1 MILSAREYLYREIGM
16 DTSDG
21 WLVSVTVTLLLVSVH
36 DSNDDLSLRKLML
49 PNNGQGGGVVV
60 GDCGADGADDVDG
73 AEDLGGELDLKLSPA
88 EVAVLCWERG
98 LLRSQH
104 GEGGDM
110 RWTMLGHE
118 ISEEE
123 ADAMLK
129 RWGNSTPTW
138 HRCAAIAPHVLYL
151 NPGLGPRFLL
161 LKCHPCW
168 VSHPELT
175 NSKPIAPDFLLLL
188 CSSQ

>member
-1 MILSAREYLYREIGM
+1 M
-16 DTSDG
+16 
-21 WLVSVTVTLLLVSVH
+21 SVTVTLLLVSVH
-36 DSNDDLSLRKLML
+36 GSNDDLSLRKLML
-49 PNNGQGGGVVV
+49 LNNGQGGGGVR
-60 GDCGADGADDVDG
+60 GDCGADG

-138 HRCAAIAPHVLYL
+138 HRCAAIAPHVFNL
-151 NPGLGPRFLL
+151 NPELGPRFFFAEMSPLF
-161 LKCHPCW
+161 
-168 VSHPELT
+168 VSQPRV
-175 NSKPIAPDFLLLL
+175 N
-188 CSSQ
+188 Q